1 MSVVGD
7 ALRWRAR
14 QCARMGSPL
23 YGHLLAAAAED
34 AEAGGPV
41 ADVLAAVAPP
51 EADVEWLQDTGMPLR
66 LVGSVHRLVLA
77 GELPDLARHYPSARI
92 AVPDGPDLPERDD
105 VGFPP
110 AHPPVDAAAA
120 WRAFRAALESHRAAV
135 VTGLARPPQ
144 TNEVGRAAVL
154 IGGLLHLG
162 ARTGLPVR
170 LWELGTSAGL
180 NLRADRFRLRLGDSR
195 GVGPRDSPVV
205 LDRPWVAETAAA
217 WPPVGPIPRVVE
229 RRGCDPDPI
238 DVRRPEE
245 VLRLQA
251 YVWPDQPDRHRALA
265 GAIALAHRI
274 PAEIVPTGAGA
285 FLEELA
291 PERGALTLVWH
302 SVTRK
307 YVADEEWGEV
317 RGHLRRAA
325 ADASS
330 EAPLARLALEP
341 RRREA
346 GARPFLASLTLW
358 PPGDRRV
365 LARAH
370 AHGSWV
376 RWHRPGGPDSA
387 GDGTTW

>member
-1 MSVVGD
+1 MSAVGD

-14 QCARMGSPL
+14 QCARLGSPL

-41 ADVLAAVAPP
+41 ADVLATVAPP
-51 EADVEWLQDTGMPLR
+51 GADVGWLQDTGMPLR
-66 LVGSVHRLVLA
+66 LAGSVHRLVLA
-77 GELPDLARHYPSARI
+77 GDLPDLARHYPSARI
-92 AVPDGPDLPERDD
+92 ALPDGPDMPDRRGVRSVPEA
-105 VGFPP
+105 G
-110 AHPPVDAAAA
+110 PVDAEAA

-135 VTGLARPPQ
+135 VAGLTRPPQ

-180 NLRADRFRLRLGDSR
+180 NLRADRFRLHLGDSR

-205 LDRPWVAETAAA
+205 LERPWVADTATA
-217 WPPVGPIPRVVE
+217 WPPVGPLPRVVE

-238 DVRRPEE
+238 DVRQPEE
-245 VLRLQA
+245 ALRLQA

-285 FLEELA
+285 FLEELR
-291 PERGALTLVWH
+291 PECGALTLVWH

-307 YVADEEWGEV
+307 YVADEEWDEV

-325 ADASS
+325 ADAGPR
-330 EAPLARLALEP
+330 APLAHLALEP
-341 RRREA
+341 RRRGA
-346 GARPFLASLTLW
+346 GARPFLASLTVW
-358 PPGDRRV
+358 PLGDRRI

-376 RWHRPGGPDSA
+376 RWHRPGGPDEVRHGEAS
-387 GDGTTW
+387 